1 MNFYLKDDP
10 DLKDVLPI
18 DPKTETL
25 FEAVGSGILLCKMIN
40 KACPGTILEK
50 AINKKKPLNIY

>member
-1 MNFYLKDDP
+1 MNFYLKDDA

-18 DPKTETL
+18 QPSS
-25 FEAVGSGILLCKMIN
+25 EAIFDVVGNGILLCKMIN